1 MSESDTEVVLED
13 GDELAPSSDGD
24 VEVVEAVEMVETGA
38 LDEATAGSAGPD
50 GAPADPPAAELDE
63 LGGPLVVAETM
74 WDATE
79 GRPAPRAAS
88 HVLDPVL
95 EVPVSLVVELGRT
108 RMTIGETL
116 RIGRGS
122 IVSLDKD
129 AGEPADLLVNG
140 QLIARGEV
148 VAIDEEFG
156 LRVTEVVSPERR
168 LEAGRG

>member
-1 MSESDTEVVLED
+1 MSDTDTDVVLED
-13 GDELAPSSDGD
+13 EPEGKLEGEPT
-24 VEVVEAVEMVETGA
+24 VEAVDAEVEPQA
-38 LDEATAGSAGPD
+38 VDAEIEQAV
-50 GAPADPPAAELDE
+50 ADAELGE
-63 LGGPLVVAETM
+63 LGGPLVDSET
-74 WDATE
+74 E
-79 GRPAPRAAS
+79 PPLPRRQPS
-88 HVLDPVL
+88 NTLDPVL
-95 EVPVSLVVELGRT
+95 DVPVSLVVELGRT

-168 LEAGRG
+168 LEAGRS

>member
-1 MSESDTEVVLED
+1 MSDTEPEVVLDDEPD
-13 GDELAPSSDGD
+13 AEPVADAVETVVDAETQAVADADLGELA
-24 VEVVEAVEMVETGA
+24 
-38 LDEATAGSAGPD
+38 
-50 GAPADPPAAELDE
+50 
-63 LGGPLVVAETM
+63 GPLVEADTM
-74 WDATE
+74 WDEQAT
-79 GRPAPRAAS
+79 PVAARQPS
-88 HVLDPVL
+88 TALDPVL

-168 LEAGRG
+168 LEAGRS

>member
-1 MSESDTEVVLED
+1 MSEIETQDVLDGEPEGEIAPHVEHDHEAGLEPAADVVDLAGSDLGVS
-13 GDELAPSSDGD
+13 GA
-24 VEVVEAVEMVETGA
+24 A
-38 LDEATAGSAGPD
+38 LDELS
-50 GAPADPPAAELDE
+50 
-63 LGGPLVVAETM
+63 GPLVEPDAM
-74 WDATE
+74 WDEVPAE
-79 GRPAPRAAS
+79 GSALRPRS
-88 HVLDPVL
+88 SVLDPVL
-95 EVPVSLVVELGRT
+95 DVPVSLVVELGRT

>member
-1 MSESDTEVVLED
+1 MSDTETDVVIED
-13 GDELAPSSDGD
+13 EPEGEPTL
-24 VEVVEAVEMVETGA
+24 EAVDAEVEPQA
-38 LDEATAGSAGPD
+38 V
-50 GAPADPPAAELDE
+50 ADAE
-63 LGGPLVVAETM
+63 LGGPLVDPETV
-74 WDATE
+74 WDEQEPPLPQRQPSNT
-79 GRPAPRAAS
+79 
-88 HVLDPVL
+88 LDPVL
-95 EVPVSLVVELGRT
+95 DVPVSLVVELGRT

-168 LEAGRG
+168 LEAGRS

>member
-1 MSESDTEVVLED
+1 MSDTDQDVVLD
-13 GDELAPSSDGD
+13 DEPES
-24 VEVVEAVEMVETGA
+24 E
-38 LDEATAGSAGPD
+38 
-50 GAPADPPAAELDE
+50 PAAEADLAAAEAEIAETRAIADADLGE
-63 LGGPLVVAETM
+63 LGGPLVGDTM
-74 WDATE
+74 WDAPD
-79 GRPAPRAAS
+79 GPVAPRQPSTA
-88 HVLDPVL
+88 LDPVL

-168 LEAGRG
+168 LEAGRP

>member
-1 MSESDTEVVLED
+1 MDTD
-13 GDELAPSSDGD
+13 ADI
-24 VEVVEAVEMVETGA
+24 VEGEG
-38 LDEATAGSAGPD
+38 
-50 GAPADPPAAELDE
+50 PAAEPVEPVTEAEVADAVAEPVEAEVADADLGE
-63 LGGPLVVAETM
+63 LGGPLADTM
-74 WDATE
+74 WDAPDPPSVQRQSST
-79 GRPAPRAAS
+79 A
-88 HVLDPVL
+88 LDPVL